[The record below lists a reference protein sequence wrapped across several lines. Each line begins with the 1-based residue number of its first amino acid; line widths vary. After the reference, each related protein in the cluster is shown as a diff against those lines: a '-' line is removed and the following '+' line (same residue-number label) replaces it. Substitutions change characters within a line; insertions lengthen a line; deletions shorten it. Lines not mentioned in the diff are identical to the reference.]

1 MSDIVRL
8 ALRIA
13 IDQSIEID
21 GLTPDRV
28 ATLSEAEIARL
39 LFVAGCARGVGDFF
53 TVSGER
59 SDRLQIEGD
68 LRRVD
73 GLGAGTQAVSC

>member
-1 MSDIVRL
+1 MSVRL
-8 ALRIA
+8 ALRAA

-39 LFVAGCARGVGDFF
+39 PVVTGSRRAALAISLPSAANAR
-53 TVSGER
+53 
-59 SDRLQIEGD
+59 RLQN
-68 LRRVD
+68 RR
-73 GLGAGTQAVSC
+73 